1 MRMAEIEAY
10 VCQSQ
15 LIEGIGYTKSKQLT
29 SDHIAAAEY
38 VLRQATV
45 GLWPDV
51 RVVHRMLATSF
62 LSSAGLFRTVP
73 VYVAS
78 AKEGAPRTDMP
89 APQHVSQLM
98 EYWEQCGQTIRQDVE
113 RDVSSESSCF
123 ALYYILLCIHPFED
137 GNGRV
142 ARLMCNAARIV
153 CGLPWYTFTAD
164 VHPLFVGK
172 LRTFEK
178 ETFRPTFAQL
188 YDTTK

>member
-15 LIEGIGYTKSKQLT
+15 LIEGIGYTKSKQLS
-29 SDHIAAAEY
+29 SDHIAATEY
-38 VLRQATV
+38 VLRQTAS

-51 RVVHRMLATSF
+51 RVVHRILAAGF
-62 LSSAGLFRTVP
+62 LSSAGSFRTVP

-89 APQHVSQLM
+89 APQHVPQLM
-98 EYWEQCGQTIRQDVE
+98 EYWEQCGQAIRLDVE
-113 RDVSSESSCF
+113 RDVDRESSCF

-142 ARLMCNAARIV
+142 ARLMCNAARIM
-153 CGLPWYTFTAD
+153 CGLPWYTFTTD

-172 LRTFEK
+172 LRTFEA
-178 ETFRPTFAQL
+178 ETFRPTFAQS
-188 YDTTK
+188 YDTTE

>member
-15 LIEGIGYTKSKQLT
+15 LIEGIEYTKSKQLS
-29 SDHIAAAEY
+29 SDHIAATEY
-38 VLRQATV
+38 VLLQTAS

-51 RVVHRMLATSF
+51 RVVHRILATSF
-62 LSSAGLFRTVP
+62 LSTAGSFRSLP

-78 AKEGAPRTDMP
+78 AKEGAPRTEMP

-98 EYWEQCGQTIRQDVE
+98 EYWERCSQTIRRNVE
-113 RDVSSESSCF
+113 RDVDRESSCF

-142 ARLMCNAARIV
+142 ARLMCNAARV
-153 CGLPWYTFTAD
+153 LCGLPWYTFTAD

-178 ETFRPTFAQL
+178 ETFRPTFEQL
-188 YDTTK
+188 YDTAK